1 MIVERKQHGD
11 FVVYHLSG
19 SLDAVT
25 AGGLEEAFNS
35 QFDSGTKGYVLDMK
49 SLEYISSAGLRTV
62 LSCRN
67 RAESDNIPFSICDLS
82 KTVKKVFSIA
92 GFSSILDLDLTFKE
106 GSILKL
112 S

>member
-1 MIVERKQHGD
+1 MNIDRKQHGD

-25 AGGLEEAFNS
+25 AGDLEEEFNS
-35 QFDSGTKGYVLDMK
+35 QFDSGIKGYVLDMK
-49 SLEYISSAGLRTV
+49 SLEYISSAGLRAV

-67 RAESDNIPFSICDLS
+67 RSESDNIPFKICDLL

-92 GFSSILDLDLTFKE
+92 GFSSIMDLDLTFKE
-106 GSILKL
+106 GSISKI